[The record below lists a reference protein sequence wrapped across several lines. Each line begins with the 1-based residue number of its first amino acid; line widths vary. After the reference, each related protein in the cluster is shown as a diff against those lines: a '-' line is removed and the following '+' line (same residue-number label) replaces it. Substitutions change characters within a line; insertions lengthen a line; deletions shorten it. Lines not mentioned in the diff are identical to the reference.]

1 MAVLA
6 SVALLLVAIGPVAA
20 APAGSTSSSAALA
33 EHAECNLTVDAE
45 GTLYLD
51 GEALA
56 GAELA
61 AVNAVLAGSDV
72 GAAIELAAAADADVC
87 LNLEFLPDGG
97 AVVIDGHIDVCGP
110 VTFDGQGVVINGV
123 SFQIDL
129 NGTELGAFLDVVGA
143 AGLELC
149 ASITVTSNA
158 VAIELRA
165 EVCATVTLNANE
177 TVTIA
182 IGDLDFDLLAASV
195 EGSADLEVGAAVDVG
210 IIFTGGLDLT
220 TEAVVLEA
228 VIDAAACTTSV
239 IILEKQ
245 VTGTGFD
252 PETLFNFSNG
262 ISAFQL
268 GIDNTFAGEF
278 EPGNFTIT
286 ETLTAAQLA
295 EGFSFVSAE
304 CDDDS
309 VVPDLAGS
317 GVNLSLQAGETITC
331 VFTNAF
337 EAVGVAPSVP
347 APSVPAPSV
356 PAPSVEAGASAAPA
370 LPDTGASPAVGS
382 GGTGTVVT
390 VLVAFLGL
398 ALVTYRT
405 AIRRAR

>member
-1 MAVLA
+1 M
-6 SVALLLVAIGPVAA
+6 
-20 APAGSTSSSAALA
+20 A

-72 GAAIELAAAADADVC
+72 GAAIELATAADADVC
-87 LNLEFLPDGG
+87 LNLGFLPDGG
-97 AVVIDGHIDVCGP
+97 AVVINGHIDVCGS
-110 VTFDGQGVVINGV
+110 VLFDGQGVVINGV

-149 ASITVTSNA
+149 ASITVTANA

-182 IGDLDFDLLAASV
+182 IGDLEIELLSASV
-195 EGSADLEVGAAVDVG
+195 EGSADLEVGAAIDVG
-210 IIFTGGLDLT
+210 IAFTGGLDLT

-262 ISAFQL
+262 IVAFHL
-268 GIDNTFAGEF
+268 GIDNTVAGEF
-278 EPGNFTIT
+278 EPGNYTIT
-286 ETLTAAQLA
+286 ETQTAAQLA
-295 EGFSFVSAE
+295 EGYSFVSAE

-309 VVPDLAGS
+309 VVPGLAGP
-317 GVNLSLQAGETITC
+317 GVNLSLQAGGETITC

-356 PAPSVEAGASAAPA
+356 EAGASAPPA
-370 LPDTGASPAVGS
+370 LLIPGHLRPSGPAAPGQ
-382 GGTGTVVT
+382 
-390 VLVAFLGL
+390 L
-398 ALVTYRT
+398 
-405 AIRRAR
+405 